1 MTDINSKSNSNIT
14 QLGKVLVVDDTDMNN
29 ILIKKL
35 LSKRGIEVDTATSG
49 PAAIE
54 KAEREKYALILM
66 DHLMPDM
73 DGVTAFKEIMND
85 AAGLN
90 GRTPCIV
97 LTANSVDDGGQA
109 YRDMGFC
116 DYIQKPVNGK
126 LLGDKVMEYMAADSE
141 NADTAP
147 VAGQSTENASAENG
161 SQTEPE
167 WAQRIK
173 AIKWISFDKGI
184 DNCGGLDEYKEAL
197 EIFFS
202 TSELRIK
209 EISDFYENEDWDNYT
224 IKVHA
229 LKSTAGIIGV
239 MSLSRLAEE
248 MEDAG
253 KAGNISRIN
262 EKTEPLL
269 DMYEE
274 CSRGLGEAFGQ
285 PAGEKAKK
293 PVISQDMLAEAYEM
307 LGGYALRM
315 DYDNMESIMSDL
327 ESYDVPL
334 SEKEKYEKLK
344 ELWLKMDFKG
354 IAALV

>member
-1 MTDINSKSNSNIT
+1 MTDINS
-14 QLGKVLVVDDTDMNN
+14 LGKVLVVDDTDMNN

-35 LSKRGIEVDTATSG
+35 LSKRGIEVDTSTSG
-49 PAAIE
+49 PDAIE
-54 KAEREKYALILM
+54 KAEKEKYALILM

-73 DGVTAFKEIMND
+73 DGVTAFKEIRSD
-85 AAGLN
+85 ANGLN
-90 GRTPCIV
+90 GSTPCIV

-126 LLGDKVMEYMAADSE
+126 MLGDKVMEYMSASSE
-141 NADTAP
+141 SDTVEP
-147 VAGQSTENASAENG
+147 VSEAVPQSL
-161 SQTEPE
+161 PD
-167 WAQRIK
+167 WAKRIK
-173 AIKWISFDKGI
+173 SIKWISFDKGI

-209 EISDFYENEDWDNYT
+209 EIRDFYENEDWDNYT

-229 LKSTAGIIGV
+229 LKSTSGIIGV
-239 MSLSRLAEE
+239 MSLSLLAEE

-262 EKTEPLL
+262 EKTESLL

-274 CSRGLGEAFGQ
+274 CSRGLGGAFGQ
-285 PAGEKAKK
+285 SAGEKEKK
-293 PVISQDMLAEAYEM
+293 PLISPDMLAEAYEM
-307 LGGYALRM
+307 LGGYAMRM

-327 ESYDVPL
+327 EAYDYPEA
-334 SEKEKYEKLK
+334 EKEKYDKLK

-354 IAALV
+354 IAALL

>member
-1 MTDINSKSNSNIT
+1 MTDINS
-14 QLGKVLVVDDTDMNN
+14 LGKVLVVDDTDMNN

-35 LSKRGIEVDTATSG
+35 LSKRGIEVDTSTSG
-49 PAAIE
+49 PDAIE
-54 KAEREKYALILM
+54 KAEKEKYALILM

-73 DGVTAFKEIMND
+73 DGVTAFKEIRSD
-85 AAGLN
+85 ANGLN
-90 GRTPCIV
+90 GSTPCIV

-126 LLGDKVMEYMAADSE
+126 MLGDKVMEYMSASSE
-141 NADTAP
+141 SDTVEP
-147 VAGQSTENASAENG
+147 VSEAVSQSL
-161 SQTEPE
+161 PD
-167 WAQRIK
+167 WAKRIK
-173 AIKWISFDKGI
+173 SIKWISFDKGI

-209 EISDFYENEDWDNYT
+209 EIRDFYENEDWDNYT

-239 MSLSRLAEE
+239 TSLSLLAEE

-262 EKTEPLL
+262 EKTESLL

-274 CSRGLGEAFGQ
+274 CSRGLGGAFGQ
-285 PAGEKAKK
+285 SAGEKEKK
-293 PVISQDMLAEAYEM
+293 PLISPDMLAEAYEM
-307 LGGYALRM
+307 LGGYAMRM

-327 ESYDVPL
+327 EAYDYPEA
-334 SEKEKYEKLK
+334 EKEKYDKLK

-354 IAALV
+354 IAALL

>member
-1 MTDINSKSNSNIT
+1 MTDINS
-14 QLGKVLVVDDTDMNN
+14 LGKVLVVDDTDMNN

-35 LSKRGIEVDTATSG
+35 LSKRGIEVDTSTSG
-49 PAAIE
+49 PDAIE
-54 KAEREKYALILM
+54 KAEKEKYALILM

-73 DGVTAFKEIMND
+73 DGVTAFREIRSD
-85 AAGLN
+85 ANGLN
-90 GRTPCIV
+90 GSTPCIV

-126 LLGDKVMEYMAADSE
+126 MLGDKVMEYMSASSE
-141 NADTAP
+141 SDTVEP
-147 VAGQSTENASAENG
+147 VSEAVSQSL
-161 SQTEPE
+161 PD
-167 WAQRIK
+167 WAKRIK
-173 AIKWISFDKGI
+173 SIKWISFDKGI

-209 EISDFYENEDWDNYT
+209 EIRDFYENEDWDNYT

-229 LKSTAGIIGV
+229 LKSTSGIIGV
-239 MSLSRLAEE
+239 MSLSLLAEE

-262 EKTEPLL
+262 EKTESLL

-274 CSRGLGEAFGQ
+274 CSRGLGGAFGQ
-285 PAGEKAKK
+285 SAGEKEKK
-293 PVISQDMLAEAYEM
+293 PLISPDMLAEAYEM
-307 LGGYALRM
+307 LGGYAMRM

-327 ESYDVPL
+327 EAYDYPEA
-334 SEKEKYEKLK
+334 EKEKYDKLK

-354 IAALV
+354 IAALL

>member
-1 MTDINSKSNSNIT
+1 MTDINS
-14 QLGKVLVVDDTDMNN
+14 LGKVLVVDDTDMNN

-35 LSKRGIEVDTATSG
+35 LSKRGIEVDTSTSG
-49 PAAIE
+49 PDAIE
-54 KAEREKYALILM
+54 KAEKEKYALILM

-73 DGVTAFKEIMND
+73 DGVTAFREIRSD
-85 AAGLN
+85 ANGLN
-90 GRTPCIV
+90 GSTPCIV

-126 LLGDKVMEYMAADSE
+126 MLGDKVMEYMSASSE
-141 NADTAP
+141 SDTVEP
-147 VAGQSTENASAENG
+147 VSEAVSQSL
-161 SQTEPE
+161 PD
-167 WAQRIK
+167 WAKRIK
-173 AIKWISFDKGI
+173 SIKWISFDKGT

-209 EISDFYENEDWDNYT
+209 EIRDFYENEDWDNYT

-239 MSLSRLAEE
+239 TSLSLLAEE

-262 EKTEPLL
+262 EKTESLL

-274 CSRGLGEAFGQ
+274 CSRGLGGAFGQ
-285 PAGEKAKK
+285 SAGEKEKK
-293 PVISQDMLAEAYEM
+293 PLISPDMLAEAYEM
-307 LGGYALRM
+307 LGGYAMRM

-327 ESYDVPL
+327 EAYDYPEA
-334 SEKEKYEKLK
+334 EKEKYDKLK

-354 IAALV
+354 IAALL